1 MQHRNRAVQVHEVQL
16 PETILTKR
24 CINSQQEF

>member
-1 MQHRNRAVQVHEVQL
+1 MQQRNRAVQVHEVQL

-24 CINSQQEF
+24 FINSQQEF